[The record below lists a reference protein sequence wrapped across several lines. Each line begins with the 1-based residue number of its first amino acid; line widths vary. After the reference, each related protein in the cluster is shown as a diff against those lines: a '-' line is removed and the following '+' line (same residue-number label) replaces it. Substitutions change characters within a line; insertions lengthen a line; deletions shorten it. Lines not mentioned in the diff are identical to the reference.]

1 MLLANLEKL
10 QYLLSYRQLDSSTR
24 DVVDKELFILSNRPQ
39 HREPVDLNWRSINVP
54 PSDNSN
60 SFTVQNLSQDTTY
73 EFYVRAKNIIGDGPK
88 SSTVTVTTKKALEFG
103 SLTPVDPTDTNA
115 DALASSLGRLN
126 QLIALENLFSV
137 IHSQSFSSLT
147 S

>member
-24 DVVDKELFILSNRPQ
+24 DVVDKELFVLSNRPQ

-54 PSDNSN
+54 ASDNSN

-126 QLIALENLFSV
+126 QLIDLENLFSV